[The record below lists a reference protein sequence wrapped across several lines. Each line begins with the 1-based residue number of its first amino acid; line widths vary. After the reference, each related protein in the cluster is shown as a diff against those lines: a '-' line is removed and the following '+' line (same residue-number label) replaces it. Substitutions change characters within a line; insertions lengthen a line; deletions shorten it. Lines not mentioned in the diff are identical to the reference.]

1 MVYLLRYFR
10 DGRLLDASHWD
21 KPLPEA
27 HNIAASELVQ
37 HHADYAAIFDSS
49 DNEKLVET
57 VFPPVENPAKKVAGT
72 LSRK

>member
-1 MVYLLRYFR
+1 MVYVLRYFR

-21 KPLPEA
+21 KPLREA
-27 HNIAASELVQ
+27 RKIAASELVQ

-57 VFPPVENPAKKVAGT
+57 VSAPVEVPATKVARPF
-72 LSRK
+72 SRK